1 MATCTFG
8 LPKVLST
15 MSPYLQS
22 RPNIPTIFEGASQKS
37 SAVVREIPCLC
48 VCYYYYYYCYYSKS
62 LMKPNTYWVRNIV
75 ADALAKHRCHQ
86 FAIHVFR
93 IQILI
98 LAVEQQSRSIWSHK
112 VRERLAD
119 HCKAEHWPVLKMHTQ
134 TRRRKQKLQNRT
146 GCVVL
151 KVKTDSK
158 P

>member
-1 MATCTFG
+1 MQVNLHQPAPPVKNRRILQVQSFTALMPLLMATCTFV
-8 LPKVLST
+8 LPKVLSTNT

-22 RPNIPTIFEGASQKS
+22 RPNIPTISEGASQKS

-86 FAIHVFR
+86 FAVHIFR

-98 LAVEQQSRSIWSHK
+98 LAVEQQSRSI
-112 VRERLAD
+112 
-119 HCKAEHWPVLKMHTQ
+119 
-134 TRRRKQKLQNRT
+134 
-146 GCVVL
+146 
-151 KVKTDSK
+151 
-158 P
+158 